1 MPQFAWKEGGNLIC
15 FKKRGYPERGGGG
28 FNPGGNCGFIIV
40 SYCSPNQTT
49 PQFDHFLSYFEELFD
64 DVHIFQ
70 PAFTYIHHF
79 ITVNDW
85 LHNFD

>member
-1 MPQFAWKEGGNLIC
+1 MFHTIRMHQFAWKEGGNFFNLLQ
-15 FKKRGYPERGGGG
+15 KEELPRKGGGG
-28 FNPGGNCGFIIV
+28 FQPWRKLSLLLAN
-40 SYCSPNQTT
+40 
-49 PQFDHFLSYFEELFD
+49 FLSYFEKLFD

-85 LHNFD
+85 LGNFN